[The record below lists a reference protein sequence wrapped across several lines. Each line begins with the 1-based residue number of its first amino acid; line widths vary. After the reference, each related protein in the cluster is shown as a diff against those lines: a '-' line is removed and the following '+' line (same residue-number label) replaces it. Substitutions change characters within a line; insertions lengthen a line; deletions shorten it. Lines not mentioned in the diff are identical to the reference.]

1 MDDSETVTYMPTCM
15 CLDHFEFCLCGSQQS
30 VCCCRDNS
38 GKLVLGD
45 ILTGINGKAIKLQ
58 KDLFAAL
65 DDLKPGDRVDLDI
78 VREGKQ
84 EQVAVTL
91 GERADPS
98 ATATA
103 AIGPD

>member
-1 MDDSETVTYMPTCM
+1 M
-15 CLDHFEFCLCGSQQS
+15 
-30 VCCCRDNS
+30 
-38 GKLVLGD
+38 LGD

-65 DDLKPGDRVDLDI
+65 DDLKPGDRVELDV

-84 EQVAVTL
+84 EQVSVTL

-103 AIGPD
+103 TIGPD

>member
-1 MDDSETVTYMPTCM
+1 M
-15 CLDHFEFCLCGSQQS
+15 
-30 VCCCRDNS
+30 
-38 GKLVLGD
+38 LGD

-65 DDLKPGDRVDLDI
+65 DDLKPGDKVDLDI
-78 VREGKQ
+78 VREGNQ
-84 EQVAVTL
+84 EQVTVTL

-103 AIGPD
+103 TIGPD

>member
-1 MDDSETVTYMPTCM
+1 MLLVRFLAVSMLY
-15 CLDHFEFCLCGSQQS
+15 
-30 VCCCRDNS
+30 RDNS

-103 AIGPD
+103 SIGPD